1 MSRPIDYRIIIG
13 FDAETVFAAMADPE
27 YLRARL
33 QRLGG
38 PGAALLEHSA
48 DGGGV
53 RYRLRQGLEKDVL
66 PAVVQSLVGGNL
78 VIERTESLHPDGA
91 GGFRGDVGV
100 DVPGAPVTAG
110 GSMTLRDAA
119 GGSEF
124 VVHAEVTVGVPLF
137 GGRIEGVVAEQVQ
150 KLLAAE
156 TGFTG
161 EWLAAPG
168 R

>member
-1 MSRPIDYRIIIG
+1 MSRPIDYRTVVP
-13 FDAETVFAAMADPE
+13 FPAERVFAAMADPE

-33 QRLGG
+33 RQLGG
-38 PGAALLEHSA
+38 PGAELLEHSA
-48 DGGGV
+48 DAGGV

-66 PAVVQSLVGGNL
+66 PAIVQSLVGGNL
-78 VIERTESLHPDGA
+78 VIERTESLRPDA
-91 GGFRGDVGV
+91 GGYHGDVDV
-100 DVPGAPVTAG
+100 DVPGAPVIAD
-110 GSMTLRDAA
+110 GSMSLRDVD

-124 VVHAEVTVGVPLF
+124 AVHAQVSVRVPLL

-156 TGFTG
+156 TGFTR
-161 EWLAAPG
+161 EWLAALN

>member
-1 MSRPIDYRIIIG
+1 MSRPIDYRTIVS
-13 FDAETVFAAMADPE
+13 FDAERVFAAMADPE

-33 QRLGG
+33 QQLGG
-38 PGAALLEHSA
+38 PGAALLEHSE
-48 DGGGV
+48 DGDGV
-53 RYRLRQGLEKDVL
+53 RYRLRQGLEKDAL
-66 PAVVQSLVGGNL
+66 PAIVQSLVGGNL
-78 VIERTESLHPDGA
+78 VIERTETLHPDPA
-91 GGFRGDVGV
+91 GGYRGDVGV

-110 GSMTLRDAA
+110 GSMSLRDAT

-124 VVHAEVTVGVPLF
+124 AVHAQVTVRVPLL

-150 KLLAAE
+150 RLLAAE
-156 TGFTG
+156 TAFTG